1 VNYRTSAS
9 HHFFLNAGDPPPV
22 GGAAPPAPG
31 AAPAVVVP
39 PVPAG
44 GDAPAPGAD
53 PAKPSLAGDPA
64 KPGEPPKSA
73 VNDPPPAQ
81 FDPAKLTLPEG
92 MKADDPLF
100 QKFSGLMTDDKL
112 SPHERG
118 QQMLNL
124 YNDAVKQ
131 SRDAA
136 KTAWDGVNTE
146 WSKQTMALPEIGG
159 AKWDSTKTTIAKAI
173 DGLGADAATAFRQ
186 ALDITGAGNHPAIV
200 KALHSWASKLTEGG
214 HIEGK
219 GPVEAPKDLAKT
231 FFPNSEMRK

>member
-100 QKFSGLMTDDKL
+100 QKFSNALTYGDWAKRVGTDYKIAMIIEMLSQTNEIMTTCSSMEGNLPTGNKSIVRTGLPQGTWRLLNAGIQPTKSTTAPIIDTCGNLEAESQLDRDVAKL
-112 SPHERG
+112 AGDQP
-118 QQMLNL
+118 
-124 YNDAVKQ
+124 VPPF
-131 SRDAA
+131 
-136 KTAWDGVNTE
+136 GVHG
-146 WSKQTMALPEIGG
+146 LPRRH
-159 AKWDSTKTTIAKAI
+159 DSA
-173 DGLGADAATAFRQ
+173 DGLDRDLR
-186 ALDITGAGNHPAIV
+186 LD
-200 KALHSWASKLTEGG
+200 
-214 HIEGK
+214 
-219 GPVEAPKDLAKT
+219 
-231 FFPNSEMRK
+231 RR